1 MVNKRKLEKVIEIG
15 LPDDTYNYV
24 HEIGDVEIITDDLVL
39 KNGVTGSKF

>member
-24 HEIGDVEIITDDLVL
+24 HEIGDAEITDDLVL